1 MKSQPFEAN
10 VRFQEHAAV
19 IDLIGELNAFAEPA
33 LTAAYAQADAHNNG
47 GIILNFKD
55 VTYINST
62 GIALIVGLLAL
73 ARKSHRQLA
82 VYGLSDH
89 YMEIFK
95 ITRLSDF
102 MSFYADETSAI
113 DEVKV

>member
-33 LTAAYAQADAHNNG
+33 LTAAYAQADADNNG

-62 GIALIVGLLAL
+62 GIAPLSACWRWRVRATANWQSTDFSNAMQETLRSPACLI
-73 ARKSHRQLA
+73 S
-82 VYGLSDH
+82 
-89 YMEIFK
+89 
-95 ITRLSDF
+95 
-102 MSFYADETSAI
+102 
-113 DEVKV
+113 